1 MHPFNQTTVAVY
13 QRHQASTAHIVI
25 AWIFAVLTVFYML
38 PWAIAAT
45 RSKRNIAPIVLIN
58 IFLGW
63 SLIGWIAAMIMACL
77 NDPQPR
83 LVAAVTIGAYG
94 YPPAAPCRIRPSN
107 RRTSSIRPSS
117 THSRGIHLRGIR
129 RRSSTRLGRC
139 LASRRIHS
147 MGTCRRGPRRSCSS
161 RRRTTRGRR
170 RRNTKGRPLRS
181 PPRQRRRNRRRM
193 GIRTTTRQRNCRNSR
208 SGHRSPR
215 RPADLDQSSCLSLCD
230 DGRTLS

>member
-83 LVAAVTIGAYG
+83 LVAAVTTGAYG
-94 YPPAAPCRIRPSN
+94 YPPAAPCPYPPQQPQDQQYPPQQYPQPGYPPQGYPS
-107 RRTSSIRPSS
+107 
-117 THSRGIHLRGIR
+117 
-129 RRSSTRLGRC
+129 
-139 LASRRIHS
+139 AQQY
-147 MGTCRRGPRRSCSS
+147 
-161 RRRTTRGRR
+161 
-170 RRNTKGRPLRS
+170 
-181 PPRQRRRNRRRM
+181 PPRSLPGEPPYPQH
-193 GIRTTTRQRNCRNSR
+193 GYL
-208 SGHRSPR
+208 PP
-215 RPADLDQSSCLSLCD
+215 RPASQLFQQTPHYQGPPPPQYQGPPVTQPSPTTPAEPPTYGYPD
-230 DGRTLS
+230 DDETTQLPQQP